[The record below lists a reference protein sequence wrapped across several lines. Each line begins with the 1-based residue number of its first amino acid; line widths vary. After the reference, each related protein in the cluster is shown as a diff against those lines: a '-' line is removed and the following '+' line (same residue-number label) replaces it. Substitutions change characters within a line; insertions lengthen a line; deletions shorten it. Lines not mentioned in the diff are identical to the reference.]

1 MMNTCTTAP
10 CFSFIAVVYYSNTK
24 DRTMAESAN
33 LQRKIMLE
41 RAKVAE
47 QAERYEDMVK
57 CMKELVE
64 TGGKL
69 SAEERNLLSV
79 AYKNV
84 VGSRRSALRVAM
96 SICQKATAGKI
107 EQAERVQMKIETEF
121 KEMCGDVLSLLDKF
135 LIPGVDELEAEVFYH
150 KMMADYYGY
159 LTEILEG
166 SERED
171 MVTKANESYE
181 KAYDKAT
188 TELAPAHPVR
198 LGAALSFSVFHYEI
212 RHDPKE
218 ACRVA
223 KEAFDAALELIDG
236 LKDEA
241 YKDSSLIMQLLRDNL
256 TVWTSEEEDQGE
268 FASVVYHCD
277 TKHWTRDNR
286 ESKVYRAKVWEQAE
300 QYDTMAK
307 CMKELVE
314 IPIKMLWTEER
325 NLLSVAYKNVV
336 GSRRSAWRIV
346 TSMDQKKADQGLE
359 ESDIGRQAAR
369 WLQEKVETEMK
380 EVCGEILALLEDI
393 LIPGVD
399 MDGSLESQVFYLK
412 MKGDYLRYL
421 TEISEG
427 SEKEDL
433 MKKAN
438 DSYKKAYEKAPTELG
453 PTHPVRLGVALNFSV
468 FHYEIRNDGEEACR
482 VAKEAFDDA
491 ISSLDE
497 VQEDSYKDS
506 TLIMQL
512 LRENFTLWSSEQED
526 HGDN

>member
-1 MMNTCTTAP
+1 
-10 CFSFIAVVYYSNTK
+10 
-24 DRTMAESAN
+24 MAESAN
-33 LQRKIMLE
+33 LQRRIMLE

-57 CMKELVE
+57 CMNELVE
-64 TGGKL
+64 TGEPL
-69 SAEERNLLSV
+69 TTEERNLLSG
-79 AYKNV
+79 AHKKV
-84 VGSRRSALRVAM
+84 VGSRRFAWRVAM
-96 SICQKATAGKI
+96 SIHQKSESQRKWEEVKG
-107 EQAERVQMKIETEF
+107 VQMKIETEL
-121 KEMCGDVLSLLDKF
+121 KEMCGDVLALLDKF

-181 KAYDKAT
+181 KAYAKAT

-198 LGAALSFSVFHYEI
+198 LGVALSFSVFHYEI

-268 FASVVYHCD
+268 SASVVFHCN
-277 TKHWTRDNR
+277 TKDRTMTDK
-286 ESKVYRAKVWEQAE
+286 EVLIQRAKVWEQAE

-314 IPIKMLWTEER
+314 IPIKMLKTEER
-325 NLLSVAYKNVV
+325 NLLSVAYKNVA
-336 GSRRSAWRIV
+336 GSLRSAWRV
-346 TSMDQKKADQGLE
+346 VKSLDQKKADQGLE

-369 WLQEKVETEMK
+369 WLQEKVDTELK
-380 EVCGEILALLEDI
+380 EVCEEILELLDRY
-393 LIPGVD
+393 LIPGAD
-399 MDGSLESQVFYLK
+399 EELTKGTDGEYLVHYVEFIVFYLK

-421 TEISEG
+421 TEILEG
-427 SEKEDL
+427 SEKED
-433 MKKAN
+433 KVSKAME
-438 DSYKKAYEKAPTELG
+438 SYKEAQGKAARLLPTN
-453 PTHPVRLGVALNFSV
+453 PIRLGLALNFSV
-468 FHYEIRNDGEEACR
+468 FHYEIRNDSKEACH
-482 VAKEAFDDA
+482 VSNKAFDDA
-491 ISSLDE
+491 IAKLDGLPD
-497 VQEDSYKDS
+497 DSYKDS

>member
-1 MMNTCTTAP
+1 
-10 CFSFIAVVYYSNTK
+10 
-24 DRTMAESAN
+24 MAESAN

-57 CMKELVE
+57 CVKELVE

-84 VGSRRSALRVAM
+84 VGSRRSALR
-96 SICQKATAGKI
+96 
-107 EQAERVQMKIETEF
+107 TEL
-121 KEMCGDVLSLLDKF
+121 KEMCGDVLALLDKF

-181 KAYDKAT
+181 KAYAKAT

-198 LGAALSFSVFHYEI
+198 LGVALSFSVFHYEI

-268 FASVVYHCD
+268 FASVVYHCN
-277 TKHWTRDNR
+277 TKDWTRDDR
-286 ESKVYRAKVWEQAE
+286 DSKVYRAKVAEQAE
-300 QYDTMAK
+300 QYDTMTK
-307 CMKELVE
+307 CMKEVGE
-314 IPIKMLWTEER
+314 DRFQTIEER

-346 TSMDQKKADQGLE
+346 TSLDQKKADQGLD

-399 MDGSLESQVFYLK
+399 MDGNLESQVFYLK

-438 DSYKKAYEKAPTELG
+438 DSYTKAYEKAPTELG
-453 PTHPVRLGVALNFSV
+453 PTHPVRLGVALSFSV

-482 VAKEAFDDA
+482 VAKGAFDDA
-491 ISSLDE
+491 ISVLDE
-497 VQEDSYKDS
+497 LQEDSYKDS

-512 LRENFTLWSSEQED
+512 LKDNVTLWSSEHDQEE
-526 HGDN
+526 N

>member
-1 MMNTCTTAP
+1 
-10 CFSFIAVVYYSNTK
+10 
-24 DRTMAESAN
+24 MAESAN

-64 TGGKL
+64 TGEPL
-69 SAEERNLLSV
+69 TTEERNLLSG
-79 AYKNV
+79 AYKKV

-96 SICQKATAGKI
+96 SIHQKSETPRKREEVKG
-107 EQAERVQMKIETEF
+107 VQMKIETDL
-121 KEMCGDVLSLLDKF
+121 KEMCGDVLALLDKF

-150 KMMADYYGY
+150 KMMAGYYGY
-159 LTEILEG
+159 LTEILED

-198 LGAALSFSVFHYEI
+198 LGVALSFSVFHYEI
-212 RHDPKE
+212 RNDGKE

-268 FASVVYHCD
+268 SASVVFHCN
-277 TKHWTRDNR
+277 TKDRTMTGN
-286 ESKVYRAKVWEQAE
+286 EMLIQRAKVWEQAE
-300 QYDTMAK
+300 QYDTMVK

-314 IPIKMLWTEER
+314 IPIKMLTTEER
-325 NLLSVAYKNVV
+325 NLLSVAYKSVA
-336 GSRRSAWRIV
+336 GSLRSAWRFV
-346 TSMDQKKADQGLE
+346 TSLDQKKADQGLE

-369 WLQEKVETEMK
+369 WLQEKVETELK
-380 EVCGEILALLEDI
+380 KLCEEILELLDRY
-393 LIPGVD
+393 LIPGAD
-399 MDGSLESQVFYLK
+399 EELTKGTDGEYLGHYVESIVFYLK

-421 TEISEG
+421 TEILEG
-427 SEKEDL
+427 SEKED
-433 MKKAN
+433 KVSKAME
-438 DSYKKAYEKAPTELG
+438 SYKEAQEKAARLLPTN
-453 PTHPVRLGVALNFSV
+453 PVRLGLALNFSV
-468 FHYEIRNDGEEACR
+468 FHYEIRNDSKEACL
-482 VAKEAFDDA
+482 VSNKAFDDA
-491 ISSLDE
+491 IAKLDGLPD
-497 VQEDSYKDS
+497 DSYKDS

-526 HGDN
+526 QGDN

>member
-1 MMNTCTTAP
+1 
-10 CFSFIAVVYYSNTK
+10 
-24 DRTMAESAN
+24 MAESAN

-57 CMKELVE
+57 CVKELVE

-69 SAEERNLLSV
+69 SPEERNLLSV

-96 SICQKATAGKI
+96 SICQKAIAPGKI
-107 EQAERVQMKIETEF
+107 EQAERVQMKIETEL
-121 KEMCGDVLSLLDKF
+121 KEMCGDVLALLDKF

-150 KMMADYYGY
+150 KMMAGYYGY
-159 LTEILEG
+159 LTEILED

-198 LGAALSFSVFHYEI
+198 LGVALSFSVLHYEI

-256 TVWTSEEEDQGE
+256 TVWTSGEEDQGE
-268 FASVVYHCD
+268 SAYVVYHCN
-277 TKHWTRDNR
+277 TKDWTRDDI
-286 ESKVYRAKVWEQAE
+286 ESKFYRAKVAEQAE

-307 CMKELVE
+307 CMKEVGEDRVQTLT
-314 IPIKMLWTEER
+314 LEES
-325 NLLSVAYKNVV
+325 NLLSAAYKNVV

-346 TSMDQKKADQGLE
+346 TSLDQKKANQGLE

-399 MDGSLESQVFYLK
+399 MDGNLEAEVFYLK

-453 PTHPVRLGVALNFSV
+453 PTHPIRLGVALNFSV
-468 FHYEIRNDGEEACR
+468 FHYETRNDSKEACR
-482 VAKEAFDDA
+482 LAKKAFDEA
-491 ISSLDE
+491 IAKLDCLS
-497 VQEDSYKDS
+497 EDSYKDS

-526 HGDN
+526 QGEN

>member
-1 MMNTCTTAP
+1 
-10 CFSFIAVVYYSNTK
+10 
-24 DRTMAESAN
+24 MAESAN
-33 LQRKIMLE
+33 LQRRIMLE

-57 CMKELVE
+57 CMNELVE
-64 TGGKL
+64 TGEPL
-69 SAEERNLLSV
+69 TTEERNLLSG
-79 AYKNV
+79 AYKKV
-84 VGSRRSALRVAM
+84 VGSRRSAWRVAM
-96 SICQKATAGKI
+96 SIHQKSESQRKWEEVKG
-107 EQAERVQMKIETEF
+107 VQMKIETEL
-121 KEMCGDVLSLLDKF
+121 KEMCGDVLALLDKF

-181 KAYDKAT
+181 KAYAKAT

-198 LGAALSFSVFHYEI
+198 LGVALSFSVFHYEI

-268 FASVVYHCD
+268 SASVVFHCN
-277 TKHWTRDNR
+277 TKDRTMTDK
-286 ESKVYRAKVWEQAE
+286 EVLIQRAKVWEQAE

-314 IPIKMLWTEER
+314 IPIKMLTTEER
-325 NLLSVAYKNVV
+325 NLLSVAYKNVA
-336 GSRRSAWRIV
+336 GSLRSAWRVV
-346 TSMDQKKADQGLE
+346 TSLDQKKADQGLE
-359 ESDIGRQAAR
+359 ESDIGRQAAK

-380 EVCGEILALLEDI
+380 EVCGDVLALLDKF

-399 MDGSLESQVFYLK
+399 NLETVDRPEVVIESEVFYHK
-412 MKGDYLRYL
+412 MKGDYDRYL

-427 SEKEDL
+427 SEKEHL
-433 MKKAN
+433 VTKAKV
-438 DSYKKAYEKAPTELG
+438 SYEKAHEKASGLPTTN
-453 PTHPVRLGVALNFSV
+453 PIRLGLALNFSV

-491 ISSLDE
+491 ISVMDKLP
-497 VQEDSYKDS
+497 EDTYKDS
-506 TLIMQL
+506 NLIMQL
-512 LRENFTLWSSEQED
+512 LRDNLTLWSSEQED
-526 HGDN
+526 QGDN